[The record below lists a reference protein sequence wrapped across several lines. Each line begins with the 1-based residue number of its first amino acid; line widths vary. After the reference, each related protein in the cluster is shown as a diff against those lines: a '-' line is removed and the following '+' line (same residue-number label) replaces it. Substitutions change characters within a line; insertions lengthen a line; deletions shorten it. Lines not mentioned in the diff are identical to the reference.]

1 MQRRRASRS
10 VPTKA
15 VAVQLLLDGYVA
27 AYGAVEDISLDGARL
42 VLGEAFPSAEEIEIR
57 IAAED
62 HSARSFHTTAEV
74 VWCRPATSAEG
85 RTHWGVR
92 WTHFPRSAKHVLEA
106 LIAATCKEV

>member
-1 MQRRRASRS
+1 MQRRRANRN

-27 AYGAVEDISLDGARL
+27 AYGAVEDISLGGARL
-42 VLGEAFPSAEEIEIR
+42 AIGEVLPSAEEIELR
-57 IAAED
+57 IASED
-62 HSARSFHTTAEV
+62 RSALSFHTTAKV
-74 VWCRPATSAEG
+74 VWCQPATSAEG